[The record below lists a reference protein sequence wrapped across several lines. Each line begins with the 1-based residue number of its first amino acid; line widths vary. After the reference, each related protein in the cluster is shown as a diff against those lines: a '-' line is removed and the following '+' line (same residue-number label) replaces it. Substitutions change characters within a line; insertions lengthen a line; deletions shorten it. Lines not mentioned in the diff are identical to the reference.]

1 MQVRIGEPPFRLGL
15 QIGSA
20 IQFVPYREPD
30 GYIDAFVDL
39 AEALLGSI
47 DPSGNAIDKFREP
60 LEIAAGSCGFGAEI
74 AQSLCTVTIVLTPS
88 LMLLS
93 SVVACPDTEDL

>member
-30 GYIDAFVDL
+30 GYDL